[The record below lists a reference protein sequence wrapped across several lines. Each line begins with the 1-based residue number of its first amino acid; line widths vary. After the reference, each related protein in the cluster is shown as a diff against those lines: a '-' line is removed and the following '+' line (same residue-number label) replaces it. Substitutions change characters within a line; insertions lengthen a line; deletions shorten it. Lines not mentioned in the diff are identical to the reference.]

1 MIEINGSALTQWDV
15 GRSVKITGIEVEY
28 AHFANKGDSKA
39 VVVGFVDIDAKIP
52 DFLLQTGKEL
62 CVYAVKDGITVESK
76 TFYVKKRER
85 PENYVYEEDQR
96 NYIYELITDAE
107 NAVDSANQAADRA
120 NEAAAKVEEYIAAG
134 GIGGFSPIAKV
145 TQTAE
150 GATIEITDKNG
161 TTAATVTNGKDGKD
175 YVLTEADK
183 KEIAGMVADGN
194 VDLSNYYDKEFID
207 LVIEDADRRLTNL
220 EDTAS
225 KAVEDFETIIPPL
238 VEGVEDLT
246 KRVTAIEDNF
256 YDGSYTD
263 IEDNPLPIEVT
274 TEAEMN
280 ALLDTADI
288 GSVYKYAEDAED
300 SGTYE
305 KGALYIVEAV
315 EE

>member
-39 VVVGFVDIDAKIP
+39 VVVGVVDIDAKIP

-107 NAVDSANQAADRA
+107 KAAESANQAADRA

-134 GIGGFSPIAKV
+134 GIDGFSPIAKV

-175 YVLTEADK
+175 GKDYVLTEADK
-183 KEIAGMVADGN
+183 EEIAGMVPGGEVPPTDELVQA
-194 VDLSNYYDKEFID
+194 VID
-207 LVIEDADRRLTNL
+207 ALPI
-220 EDTAS
+220 
-225 KAVEDFETIIPPL
+225 
-238 VEGVEDLT
+238 
-246 KRVTAIEDNF
+246 

-280 ALLDTADI
+280 ALLDTADV
-288 GSVYKYAEDAED
+288 GSVYKYTGETATFEN
-300 SGTYE
+300 
-305 KGALYIVEAV
+305 GALYVV
-315 EE
+315 EESE

>member
-39 VVVGFVDIDAKIP
+39 VVVGVVDIDVKIP

-107 NAVDSANQAADRA
+107 KAAESANQAADRA

-134 GIGGFSPIAKV
+134 GIDGFSPIAKV

-183 KEIAGMVADGN
+183 EEIAGMVPGGEVPPTDELVQA
-194 VDLSNYYDKEFID
+194 VID
-207 LVIEDADRRLTNL
+207 ALPI
-220 EDTAS
+220 
-225 KAVEDFETIIPPL
+225 
-238 VEGVEDLT
+238 
-246 KRVTAIEDNF
+246 
-256 YDGSYTD
+256 YDGSYTEIFD
-263 IEDNPLPIEVT
+263 SPLP
-274 TEAEMN
+274 TEIATEEEMI
-280 ALLDTADI
+280 ALLDTAEV
-288 GSVYKYAEDAED
+288 GSVYKYTGETDTFEN
-300 SGTYE
+300 
-305 KGALYIVEAV
+305 GALYVV
-315 EE
+315 EESK

>member
-96 NYIYELITDAE
+96 NYIYELITEAE

-134 GIGGFSPIAKV
+134 GIDGFSPIAKV

-161 TTAATVTNGKDGKD
+161 TTTATVTNGKD

-183 KEIAGMVADGN
+183 EEIAGMVPGGEVPPTDELVQA
-194 VDLSNYYDKEFID
+194 VID
-207 LVIEDADRRLTNL
+207 ALPV
-220 EDTAS
+220 
-225 KAVEDFETIIPPL
+225 
-238 VEGVEDLT
+238 
-246 KRVTAIEDNF
+246 
-256 YDGSYTD
+256 YDGSYTEIVD
-263 IEDNPLPIEVT
+263 SPLPAEIA
-274 TEAEMN
+274 TEEEMT
-280 ALLDTADI
+280 ALLETAEV
-288 GSVYKYAEDAED
+288 GSVYKYAGE

-305 KGALYIVEAV
+305 NGALYVV
-315 EE
+315 EESG